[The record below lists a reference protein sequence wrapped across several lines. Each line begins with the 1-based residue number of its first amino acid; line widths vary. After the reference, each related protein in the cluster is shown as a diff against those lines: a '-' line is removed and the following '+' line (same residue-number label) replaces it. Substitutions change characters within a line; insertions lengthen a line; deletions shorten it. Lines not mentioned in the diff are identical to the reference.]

1 MHGVNNNHNYRK
13 SDAILQ
19 SIKSR
24 PKSEWD
30 AIVYGLSDYAN
41 GLWTAEYT
49 IHMKMAAEMNA
60 KANKKEYV

>member
-1 MHGVNNNHNYRK
+1 MHGVNNN
-13 SDAILQ
+13 Q
-19 SIKSR
+19 
-24 PKSEWD
+24 WD

-60 KANKKEYV
+60 KANKKNMFKI